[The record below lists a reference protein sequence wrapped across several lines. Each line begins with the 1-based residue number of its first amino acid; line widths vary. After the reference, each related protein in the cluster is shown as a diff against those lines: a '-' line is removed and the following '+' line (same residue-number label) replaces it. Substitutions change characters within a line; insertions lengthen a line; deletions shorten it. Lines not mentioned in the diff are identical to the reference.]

1 MIPVDL
7 ITGFLGAG
15 KTTFLLRY
23 AAYLADQGKRLG
35 ILTYDHGAL
44 NVDLPLLRALSA
56 RGCTIET
63 IAGGCDADCH
73 RRRFRTRLIEMGMA
87 GYDRIVIEPSGVF
100 DLDEF
105 FDTLAEPP
113 LDRKFEIGSVIA
125 IVDALPDRE
134 TSAEEDFFLASQAAG
149 AGAIVLSR
157 TQLADAEEIAETVA
171 HLRRAAAAIRAEL
184 PGDGAIITKPW
195 DELTETDLAAL
206 SRCGHGAPDYVKTV
220 STEALSIQ
228 SLPYLNLP
236 LGRQALTARVAAL
249 FASSTYGKILRV
261 KGFFEEDGL
270 WYQLNATRDTTR
282 IESVPPTRAALLVI
296 GSALREDAIG
306 ELLTGQKPQLHI
318 L

>member
-23 AAYLADQGKRLG
+23 AAYLADQGEKLG
-35 ILTYDHGAL
+35 ILTYDHGAV
-44 NVDLPLLRALSA
+44 NVDLPLLRSLSA

-87 GYDRIVIEPSGVF
+87 GYDRVVIEPSGVF
-100 DLDEF
+100 DMDEF

-113 LDRKFEIGSVIA
+113 LDRKYEIGSVIA
-125 IVDALPDRE
+125 IVDALPDRH

-149 AGAIVLSR
+149 AGAVVLSR
-157 TQLADAEEIAETVA
+157 TQLASAQQIAETVA

-184 PGDGAIITKPW
+184 PGDAAIVTRPW
-195 DELTETDLAAL
+195 DELTEADFAAL
-206 SRCGHGAPDYVKTV
+206 SRCGHGAPDYVKTFG
-220 STEALSIQ
+220 SEKLSIQ

-236 LGRQALTARVAAL
+236 LGREALTARVTAL
-249 FASSTYGKILRV
+249 FSSPIYGKILRV
-261 KGFFEEDGL
+261 KGFFEEGGI
-270 WYQLNATRDTTR
+270 WYQLNATHDSCR
-282 IESVPPTRAALLVI
+282 IEPVPPTRAALLVI
-296 GSALREDAIG
+296 GSALNEDAIG
-306 ELLTGQKPQLHI
+306 ELLTGRKPQLHI